1 MRNVKTLVALSL
13 GTALISGAAFA
24 EDTSAG
30 RAETMT
36 SVPSSSVT
44 VTDWYKQPVYDKSDS
59 KIGSVSDVL
68 VSPNGQVSAVILGV
82 GGVVGSDK
90 DVAVPFNSI
99 KKTTKNDKTYLTM
112 DTTQDALKSAPG
124 FKYDSNS
131 TTWVPDNKSNK

>member
-1 MRNVKTLVALSL
+1 MRNVKILLALSL
-13 GTALISGAAFA
+13 GTALIGGAAFGQ
-24 EDTSAG
+24 SAG
-30 RAETMT
+30 RETMT

-59 KIGSVSDVL
+59 KIGSISDVL
-68 VSPNGQVSAVILGV
+68 VNPDGQVSAVILGV

-131 TTWVPDNKSNK
+131 TTWVPDNNSNK